1 MIAHYNVAEGMVY
14 FVKYLILLNCIIL
27 IEYLLMIIA
36 LIHSATSKMNEI
48 YLRRRDTSLILLIV
62 IFVESIHLVN
72 FYIWKMALLFVTCT
86 SLCRIKFHQEFSNI
100 CFHLFPGFR
109 CRTGFHCRWFST
121 KNKEKWNWH
130 DTDNETIS
138 YILYTTAFAR
148 RVCDIVSIFRPI
160 RENPIFSLLVS

>member
-1 MIAHYNVAEGMVY
+1 MTIAV
-14 FVKYLILLNCIIL
+14 
-27 IEYLLMIIA
+27 
-36 LIHSATSKMNEI
+36 IHSVTFKMNGI
-48 YLRRRDTSLILLIV
+48 YLKRRDTSLILLIV
-62 IFVESIHLVN
+62 IFVKSIHLVN

-100 CFHLFPGFR
+100 CFHLFPRFR

-138 YILYTTAFAR
+138 YILYTIAFGR
-148 RVCDIVSIFRPI
+148 RVCNVVSIFRPI
-160 RENPIFSLLVS
+160 RENPIFSLLFHKLHPASFTKLIIQVFCRLHSLR